1 MISFILYFIIVGLI
15 VYVITTTNKLINYI
29 NEKEYV
35 NKVLDYFQQKRLSKR
50 KLKKCV
56 KILEGV
62 R

>member
-15 VYVITTTNKLINYI
+15 VYVITTTSKLINYI
-29 NEKEYV
+29 NEKECV
-35 NKVLDYFQQKRLSKR
+35 NKILNYLQQKRLNKR